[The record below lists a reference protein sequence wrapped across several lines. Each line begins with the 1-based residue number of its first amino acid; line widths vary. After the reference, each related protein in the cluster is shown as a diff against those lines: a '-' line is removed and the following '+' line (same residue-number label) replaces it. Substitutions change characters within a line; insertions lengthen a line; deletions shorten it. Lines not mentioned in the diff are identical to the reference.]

1 MWRRGQQLIVTR
13 TPLAV
18 QQEEDGEWVL
28 QAETVDHAWHAKAP
42 PLATYGDEEY
52 STEMIPVEYR
62 HR

>member
-42 PLATYGDEEY
+42 PRATYGYEEY
-52 STEMIPVEYR
+52 STEMIPIEYR